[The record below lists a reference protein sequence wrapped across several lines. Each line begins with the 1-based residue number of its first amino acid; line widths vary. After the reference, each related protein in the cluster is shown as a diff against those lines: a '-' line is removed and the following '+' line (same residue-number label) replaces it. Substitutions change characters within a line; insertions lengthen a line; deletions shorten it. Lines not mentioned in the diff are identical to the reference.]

1 MAHARRLVRDAL
13 RDGGID
19 SADLDARLLLQQAS
33 GLDHAALLH
42 NGTHTLDSAA
52 IARLTAL
59 TMRRLAHEPV
69 AYILDHKG
77 FGDLT
82 FAVGPGVLIPR
93 PDSECVVALALAH
106 QPRPRRVLDLG
117 VGPGT
122 LLLSILHASP
132 DAHGV
137 GVDVS
142 DVALDYAQRNAQ
154 ALGLSERCTWR
165 QGDWQ
170 VAAGSGP
177 YDLIISNP
185 PYIARHEIT
194 GLQPDVRDHEP
205 HLALDGGADGL
216 DPYRQLAPLMASLL
230 APGGHAVLEIGHTQA
245 EAVTAICAAS
255 GLARVAHAN
264 DLGGIC
270 RGLCLRA
277 P

>member
-1 MAHARRLVRDAL
+1 MMRDAL
-13 RDGGID
+13 RDAGID

-42 NGTHTLDSAA
+42 SGAQALDVETLT
-52 IARLTAL
+52 RLAAL
-59 TMRRLAHEPV
+59 TTRRLAHEPV
-69 AYILDHKG
+69 AYILGHKG
-77 FGDLT
+77 FGDLN

-93 PDSECVVALALAH
+93 PDSECVLALALAH

-122 LLLSILHASP
+122 LLLSILHACP

-137 GVDVS
+137 GVDMS
-142 DVALDYAQRNAQ
+142 DLALDYARRNAQ
-154 ALGLSERCTWR
+154 ALGLAERCTWQ

-170 VAAGSGP
+170 VASGSGP

-185 PYIARHEIT
+185 PYIAHDEIAS
-194 GLQPDVRDHEP
+194 LQPDVRDHEP

-216 DPYRQLAPLMASLL
+216 DPYRQLAPLMAALL

-245 EAVTAICAAS
+245 EAVTTICAAS
-255 GLARVAHAN
+255 GLVRVAVTH